1 MVAADAS
8 VSTIGGDY
16 SARGAVGWRMFDA
29 VYLGP
34 EVKAMQSN
42 DYRQFQ
48 VGMHATAFRTGDFE
62 WSAAAGWTTDSDHRS
77 GAYGRLGVLV
87 RQ

>member
-1 MVAADAS
+1 
-8 VSTIGGDY
+8 
-16 SARGAVGWRMFDA
+16 
-29 VYLGP
+29 
-34 EVKAMQSN
+34 MQSN